1 MSSNL
6 KKLPEFL
13 KPYFKELFW
22 VLGIMI
28 KDLFNFIVSILPKQ
42 QMIYNWRMKRTIPN
56 LKRYFLFIFLMY
68 FLIAI
73 LISKATA
80 NEKFIMPIGNITEE
94 EREPLKRVKQ
104 EQNKV
109 LYDTVRGYEPK
120 KVDDQYCYVK
130 IEIKQNGDD
139 IIKQE
144 ILECADGRRGINT
157 PGYWDLF
164 AQFYYR
170 DVSAPEYCRYYSRP
184 NHVFK
189 SFGKTCLNKNGEWEV
204 Q

>member
-13 KPYFKELFW
+13 KPYFIELIDTLLYILKSIFS
-22 VLGIMI
+22 L
-28 KDLFNFIVSILPKQ
+28 IVSILPKR
-42 QMIYNWRMKRTIPN
+42 QMIYSWRLKRVIPN
-56 LKRYFLFIFLMY
+56 VRRYFLVILLIY
-68 FLIAI
+68 FLLAI
-73 LISKATA
+73 FISRATA
-80 NEKFIMPIGNITEE
+80 NEKFIMPKGNITDEE
-94 EREPLKRVKQ
+94 KEPLKRVKQ

-120 KVDDQYCYVK
+120 KVDDQYCYVR

-139 IIKQE
+139 VIKQE

-170 DVSAPEYCRYYSRP
+170 DVSAPEYCRFYSRP

>member
-1 MSSNL
+1 MSSHL

-13 KPYFKELFW
+13 KPYFIELFDT
-22 VLGIMI
+22 LLYMLKG
-28 KDLFNFIVSILPKQ
+28 LFGLITSILPKR
-42 QMIYNWRMKRTIPN
+42 QMVYSWRMKRVIPSF
-56 LKRYFLFIFLMY
+56 KRYFLLIMFIY

-73 LISKATA
+73 FVSKAIA
-80 NEKFIMPIGNITEE
+80 NEKFIMPKGEITEE

-104 EQNKV
+104 EQGKV
-109 LYDTVRGYEPK
+109 LYDTVKGYEPK
-120 KVDDQYCYVK
+120 KVDEQYCYVK
-130 IEIKQNGDD
+130 VEILQKGED
-139 IIKQE
+139 IVKQE

-157 PGYWDLF
+157 PSYWELF